1 MTDLDALD
9 WARIEAEL
17 DARGWALTGR
27 VLTAAAASALA
38 GGYDDDG
45 LFRSRVVMAR
55 HGFGRGEYRYYA
67 YPLPPPI
74 QALREGLY
82 EHLAPVANCWMQ
94 RLDDPRRFPCR
105 LEDFTKR
112 CRAAGQSRPTPL
124 LLRYGP
130 GDFNCL
136 HQDLYG
142 DEVFPLQ
149 AAFLLDQP
157 GHDFDGGEF
166 VIVEQIP
173 RAQSRPQVVPLKKG
187 EGVIFAVRERPAAGS
202 RGVHRRIL
210 RHGVSELRAGRRH
223 TLGVIFHDAA

>member
-149 AAFLLDQP
+149 AAFLLDQQ